1 MNNKSKVRNESAK
14 TQRAAK
20 AFTRRTVLKSAAATV
35 ALAGAAPLFVKGSL
49 ASSGEVNVYAW
60 SDYIWPEMI
69 ESFESKTGIKVNLA
83 KYGSNDEVLTKL
95 KASKGKG
102 FDLVFPSVDTGPTWY
117 QSGDLLQPLDLK
129 KINVDAIIPS
139 LMKKSKEL
147 GAVFR
152 RKRYLVP
159 FDWGTEAMIFDS
171 SQRDYKYGTMSYGD
185 LWSDENKGL
194 ITVRQKSAIIT
205 LGLYFDRTGQVPSN
219 RLRDLYKDEATARS
233 IYEKIMPFAIEHKS
247 WVRQFWNNTQETLNA
262 FYQNN
267 AVVGQCWDGPSLRM
281 MKETKGRLRY
291 LMPVEGGLAWTDTMG
306 IPSGAENVEQA
317 YAFINH
323 LLTPEMGGILGNK
336 AGYNSAVVGA
346 ADYLEPEGKEA
357 FKSAYPDDAIDNLW
371 WWLPSPAW
379 WAALRAEYVD
389 KWNAA

>member
-1 MNNKSKVRNESAK
+1 M

-20 AFTRRTVLKSAAATV
+20 AFTRRVLLQSAAAAGV
-35 ALAGAAPLFVKGSL
+35 LSVGAPWIAKRALS
-49 ASSGEVNVYAW
+49 SSGEVNVYAW

-69 ESFESKTGIKVNLA
+69 EPFEKKTGIKVNLS
-83 KYGSNDEVLTKL
+83 KYGSNDELLTKL
-95 KASKGKG
+95 KTSGGKG

-139 LMKKSKEL
+139 LWEKSKEL

-152 RKRYLVP
+152 RKRYLCP
-159 FDWGTEAMIFDS
+159 FDWGTEAMTFDS
-171 SQRDYKYGTMSYGD
+171 SKRDYKYGTMSYGD
-185 LWSDENKGL
+185 LWSEENKGL
-194 ITVRQKSAIIT
+194 ITVRQKSALIT

-219 RLRDLYKDEATARS
+219 RLRDLYEDETTARE
-233 IYEKIMPFAIEHKS
+233 IYEKILPFAIEHKS

-267 AVVGQCWDGPSLRM
+267 CIAGQCWDGPSMRM
-281 MKETKGRLRY
+281 MKETKGRIRY
-291 LMPVEGGLAWTDTMG
+291 LMPVEGGLAWLDTMA

-336 AGYNSAVVGA
+336 AGYNSAVKGA
-346 ADYLEPEGKEA
+346 ADFLEPESREA
-357 FKSAYPDDAIDNLW
+357 FKSAYPGDAIDNLW